1 MNVAIVIA
9 AVVAALSLGT
19 VTTNNTVL
27 GGPSGAQPAN
37 TGLGGPGLV
46 APTSGTD
53 NTVLGGP
60 G

>member
-9 AVVAALSLGT
+9 AVIAALSLGT

-27 GGPSGAQPAN
+27 GGPGI
-37 TGLGGPGLV
+37 V
-46 APTSGTD
+46 APTNGTD